1 MPIGKAKATTSYIDK
16 QGNYHSSE
24 AGMKA
29 ANFKAASLLAKQRQQ
44 AAASGWKKKTIAPS
58 SLAPLPKTP
67 VAVGAGG
74 SISGY
79 AALIRLANPKKKP
92 TDKVAKPMSLNAAMV
107 AGLAPKPKPKH
118 PSVQWPPAKPAS
130 GQSLRATHGGWVKG
144 KTCVN
149 KLSKNG
155 PTSNKCRVGVS
166 KANPAKGARQH
177 PQGDGYMRKKPVKKK

>member
-1 MPIGKAKATTSYIDK
+1 MPT
-16 QGNYHSSE
+16 
-24 AGMKA
+24 
-29 ANFKAASLLAKQRQQ
+29 
-44 AAASGWKKKTIAPS
+44 KTIAPS

-67 VAVGAGG
+67 VAVGAVSG
-74 SISGY
+74 SAALIKLANPKY
-79 AALIRLANPKKKP
+79 AALIKLANPKKKP
-92 TDKVAKPMSLNAAMV
+92 TDKVAKPMSLNAAMG
-107 AGLAPKPKPKH
+107 AGPAPKPKP

-177 PQGDGYMRKKPVKKK
+177 PQGDGYMRKKPVK